1 MGEVRGDGRR
11 RAHSEQAFLELA
23 VDCAPPAVSFCQRR
37 ARYAGYSGLM
47 GHENPTFASRQLIG
61 VQLIS
66 GLAVDFAQPDLV
78 GSIEVTS
85 AIVMVPIDQQL
96 RYAS

>member
-1 MGEVRGDGRR
+1 
-11 RAHSEQAFLELA
+11 
-23 VDCAPPAVSFCQRR
+23 
-37 ARYAGYSGLM
+37 M